1 MPLPRPALLALATL
15 CLTACATQPA
25 TKPESRKDPR
35 DPWER
40 MNRSIYGFND
50 ALDRHIALP
59 VVRTY
64 ERITPKPV
72 RTGVSNFFG
81 NLSYPT
87 VIVNDLL
94 QGKLVATAKDT
105 GRFVMNS
112 TLGLAGFLDPAT
124 PSGLERN
131 DEDFGQTFGRW
142 GAGPGPYLVLP
153 VLGPSSVRDGI
164 GRGIAWFATDP
175 KDYIDSPG
183 WKWGLTGASL
193 LNDRYE
199 LLQAQGVLEKAFD
212 PYVLVR
218 SAYLQRREY
227 QVHDGDVPEEP
238 ADEGMELDDEP
249 DAAPAPKP

>member
-1 MPLPRPALLALATL
+1 MTLLRPALLASATL
-15 CLTACATQPA
+15 MLAACAAPPA
-25 TKPESRKDPR
+25 TKPDPR

-40 MNRSIYGFND
+40 MNRSVYRFND
-50 ALDRHIALP
+50 ALDRHVALP

-64 ERITPKPV
+64 EKITPRPV

-81 NLSYPT
+81 NLGYPT

-94 QGKLVATAKDT
+94 QGKLLATVKDT
-105 GRFVMNS
+105 GRFVLN
-112 TLGLAGFLDPAT
+112 TTVGLGGFLDPAT
-124 PSGLERN
+124 PTGLERN
-131 DEDFGQTFGRW
+131 DEDFGQTFGKW
-142 GAGPGPYLVLP
+142 GMGPGPYLVLP
-153 VLGPSSVRDGI
+153 VLGPSSVRDGF
-164 GRGIAWFATDP
+164 GRGIAWYATDP
-175 KDYIDSPG
+175 KQYVDSTA
-183 WKWGLTGASL
+183 WQWGLTGASL

-238 ADEGMELDDEP
+238 ADAGMELEDE
-249 DAAPAPKP
+249 AADEAPEPKQ